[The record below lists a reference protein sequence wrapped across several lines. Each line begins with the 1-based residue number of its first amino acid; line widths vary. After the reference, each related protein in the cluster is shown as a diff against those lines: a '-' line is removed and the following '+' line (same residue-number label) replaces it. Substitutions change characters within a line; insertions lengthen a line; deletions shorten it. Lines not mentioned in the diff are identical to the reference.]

1 MERLSSN
8 DEAGMTEDGKTVW
21 PALGEYIEVYESALA
36 FKGEAELAEFAPPAN
51 HPERLAIL
59 CELVR
64 VDLEY
69 QWEQGRQPHLEH
81 YRDRFPAL
89 FEEPELV
96 REMAYEEYR
105 QRQRA
110 GEAPASAD
118 YRRRFGVETDSWP
131 PAPSGSGRAA
141 ESSRPGAAPLPHS
154 IGEGTSDLERAASAY
169 RHFRKEG
176 GGLDDLASLLKS
188 YQVPA
193 EHAEFLR
200 ELDQSDPH
208 AAERLADAFAGLP
221 RVGDQFLGFR
231 LCGEL
236 GRGAFGRVF
245 LARQGDL
252 AHRLVALK
260 VSADVAG
267 ESHALAQL
275 QHTNVVPVY
284 SVHRNGP
291 HQAVC
296 MPFLGAATLADTVA
310 VLKVRD
316 TMPDSG
322 EALLATLTARARS
335 AARAAAEDGTRA
347 RTDADE
353 DMSRSDEPPRT
364 DSQVQ
369 VPPEPPRSAPQVI
382 RLRELGFV
390 PAVLWLIARVAD
402 GLAHAHERGILHR
415 DLKPANILFADDGE
429 PLLLDFNLAADM
441 KARAR
446 VSAALVGGTLPY
458 MAPEHLAAFR
468 DDLVTFDARCDV
480 YSLGVVLFELLTGA
494 HPFPVRRGRV
504 SDALPAMI
512 ADRQVPAP
520 DVRGLNPAASP
531 AVASIVRRC
540 LEADPARR
548 YQSARQLQE
557 DLERQL
563 DHLPLLHA
571 ADSSP
576 RERLTKWAIRHPR
589 ATSSTTVAVI
599 AAALIIAI
607 TAAAFVG
614 RQHSRRVEAAESFRR
629 LAEERR
635 EAIALLSTP
644 DVDPALIEEGL
655 GYCGRIVQRY
665 GVLEGTYW
673 EKNPLAANL
682 APTERRRLRED
693 LGDLLVLGSAA
704 YSSRA
709 ASGVGHTKS
718 DDLAA
723 AATWLDRATE
733 SFGAGNTP
741 RALALARADLAR
753 AAGRPADE
761 VRSLRETADAI
772 PPRGPAERL
781 LLATERIDSDRRSQI
796 LADLDAVTEEDPR
809 NFVTWIARGN
819 WFARLGMN
827 ADAVESYGVGIA
839 MAPRRFWPYL
849 HRGLLFLDLR
859 NFSRAVADFDR
870 LIALRPDWAAAYL
883 NRAIAKLELGDPAG
897 AVADLNLC
905 LARDD
910 APARAWFVRARA
922 KARLGDEKGAHLD
935 QEEGMKQQPRDP
947 DSFVTRGVARLPH
960 DPQSALADFEAA
972 LALNPR
978 HLMALQDKASVL
990 SENLGRTEHAIR
1002 VLDSALEHFPA
1013 SVPALAGRAVLH
1025 ARLGHRD
1032 AALRDAREALTL
1044 DDKAITLYQAAC
1056 VFAQTLKQKPADSHE
1071 AIRLLASAFRK
1082 DHTWVAVAATDPD
1095 LAPIRDRPEFT
1106 KLVNAYAVVEQAEAT
1121 Q

>member
-1 MERLSSN
+1 MS
-8 DEAGMTEDGKTVW
+8 EDGKTRW
-21 PALGEYIEVYESALA
+21 PALGEYIEAYESALA
-36 FKGEAELAEFAPPAN
+36 HEGEVDVAEFAPPAS
-51 HPERLAIL
+51 HPNRLAVL

-69 QWEQGRQPHLEH
+69 RWEQGRPLHLEH
-81 YRDRFPAL
+81 YRDRFPAV

-96 REMAYEEYR
+96 RTMAYEEYR

-110 GEAPASAD
+110 GETPALVD

-131 PAPSGSGRAA
+131 PVRVGNEPAA
-141 ESSRPGAAPLPHS
+141 ESLRPRASPPPYAPA
-154 IGEGTSDLERAASAY
+154 EGVSGMERAASAY
-169 RHFRKEG
+169 TDFRRQG
-176 GGLDDLASLLKS
+176 GGLDHLSSLLRS

-245 LARQGDL
+245 LARQDDL

-260 VSADVAG
+260 VSADVAR
-267 ESHALAQL
+267 ETYALAQL
-275 QHTNVVPVY
+275 QHTNVVPVF
-284 SVHRNGP
+284 SVHRKGP

-296 MPFLGAATLADTVA
+296 MPYLGAATLADTVA
-310 VLKVRD
+310 GLKVRD

-322 EALLATLTARARS
+322 EALLATLTARATS
-335 AARAAAEDGTRA
+335 MAHAVAEDSPRA
-347 RTDADE
+347 KTDAEEDVPRTDEVRPIDSQA
-353 DMSRSDEPPRT
+353 PPRT
-364 DSQVQ
+364 
-369 VPPEPPRSAPQVI
+369 EPPRSAPQLV

-429 PLLLDFNLAADM
+429 PLLLDFNLAADL

-468 DDLVTFDARCDV
+468 DGLVTFDARCDV
-480 YSLGVVLFELLTGA
+480 YSLGVVLYELLTGT

-512 ADRQVPAP
+512 ADRQVTAP
-520 DVRGLNPAASP
+520 DVRGANPAASP

-540 LEADPARR
+540 LEANPDRR

-563 DHLPLLHA
+563 NHLPLRHA
-571 ADSSP
+571 PDSSP
-576 RERLTKWAIRHPR
+576 RERVTKWATRHPR

-607 TAAAFVG
+607 TAAAFAG
-614 RQHSRRVEAAESFRR
+614 RQRSQRIEAAESYRR
-629 LAEERR
+629 LGEERR

-644 DVDPALIEEGL
+644 GVDPALIEEGL
-655 GYCGRIVQRY
+655 GYCRRIIERY
-665 GVLEGTYW
+665 GVLKGCFWKES
-673 EKNPLAANL
+673 PLAVNL
-682 APTERRRLRED
+682 VPMARRRLREE
-693 LGDLLVLGSAA
+693 LGDLLVLGAAA
-704 YSSRA
+704 YISRA

-718 DDLAA
+718 DDLATA
-723 AATWLDRATE
+723 AIWLDRATD
-733 SFGAGNTP
+733 SFGADNTP
-741 RALALARADLAR
+741 RALALARAELAR
-753 AAGRPADE
+753 TVGRPTEE
-761 VRSLRETADAI
+761 VRSLRETAQSI

-781 LLATERIDSDRRSQI
+781 LLVNERIDPNRRSQI
-796 LADLDAVTEEDPR
+796 LADLDVVTEEDPR
-809 NFVTWIARGN
+809 NFLTWIARGN
-819 WFARLGMN
+819 WYARLGMS
-827 ADAVESYGVGIA
+827 ADAVESYGVAIA

-859 NFSRAVADFDR
+859 NFSRAIADFDR

-883 NRAIAKLELGDPAG
+883 NRAIAKLELGDAAG
-897 AVADLNLC
+897 AVDDVNRC
-905 LARDD
+905 LALAD

-922 KARLGDEKGAHLD
+922 KASLGDQKGARLD
-935 QEEGMKQQPRDP
+935 QEEGMKQAPRDP
-947 DSFVTRGVARLPH
+947 DSFVTRGIARLPQ
-960 DPQSALADFEAA
+960 DPRNALADFDAA

-978 HLMALQDKASVL
+978 YLTALQDKASVL
-990 SENLGRTEHAIR
+990 SENLGRMEDAIG
-1002 VLDSALEHFPA
+1002 VLDTALTYAPA
-1013 SVPALAGRAVLH
+1013 SVPALAGRSVLH

-1032 AALRDAREALTL
+1032 AALRDAREALAL
-1044 DDKAITLYQAAC
+1044 DDQAITLYQAAC
-1056 VFAQTLKQKPADSHE
+1056 TFAQTEKQRPADARE
-1071 AIRLLASAFRK
+1071 AIRLLATAFRK
-1082 DHTWVAVAATDPD
+1082 DLTWVAVAATDAD
-1095 LAPIRDRPEFT
+1095 LAPIRDRPEFQN
-1106 KLVNAYAVVEQAEAT
+1106 LVRAYGAVKQAETAR
-1121 Q
+1121 